1 VRRDVVRLVTPGTLT
16 EDSLLDQ
23 RSHNYL
29 AAVARLRGSGEA
41 ALAWADIS
49 SGELAVQTTTPGR
62 LAADLARL
70 GPSEV
75 LVPDNLLDEHPY
87 RDILKAQAAP
97 VTPLPGVR
105 FDSTSA
111 EHRLKSHFG
120 VAALEAF
127 GSFSKAEIAGLGGL
141 IEYITLTQVGR
152 MPYLRP
158 PLRQEPAG
166 FLLVDAATRAN
177 LELTRSLNGDRRGS
191 LLAVIDRT
199 VTASGARLLAER
211 LSAPLAD
218 PDAVAARLDE
228 IDFFLAASSLRGT
241 LQAALKSM
249 PDIERSLGRLSLGRG
264 GPRDLAAIRDG
275 LSCASAL
282 ARSLQ
287 AHQGLDGLPQ
297 NIAAS
302 CAVLADADAALAAEL
317 GRALAD
323 DLPLLARDGGFVRS
337 GYLADLDA
345 NRELRDATRQVIA
358 GLQTQYAEDSGIKT
372 LKIRHNNIL
381 GYFIE
386 VTAQHAGV
394 LQAKPETYIHR
405 QTVASA
411 MRFVTT
417 ELAELEQRIAAAGD
431 RALAIELEIFAALST
446 RVIDQRDRLAAIAAA
461 IAAIDVASS
470 LAELAEINR
479 YVRPKVDSSTAFA
492 IGAGRHPVVEAMLRD
507 RAEGNFVAND
517 CHLSGDGRRLRLI
530 TGPNMAGKSTFLRQ
544 NALIVVLAQ
553 MGCFVPADSAHVGIV
568 DRLFSRVGAADDL
581 ARGRSTF
588 MVEMVET
595 AAILNQATDRSF
607 VILDEIGRGTATFD
621 GLSIAWATIETLHDV
636 TRCRA
641 LFATHYHELTAL
653 AGRLDHLANAT
664 VRVREWQGDVVF
676 LHEVVPGV
684 ADRSYGIQVARLA
697 GLPQPVI
704 ERAGEIL
711 ERLEQGG
718 QAQAPK
724 ALVDDLPLFSA
735 SRSQRREA
743 LQQGGPSDLEKRLA
757 ALSPDELSPREALA
771 LLYELKALLPDK
783 AS

>member
-1 VRRDVVRLVTPGTLT
+1 
-16 EDSLLDQ
+16 
-23 RSHNYL
+23 
-29 AAVARLRGSGEA
+29 
-41 ALAWADIS
+41 
-49 SGELAVQTTTPGR
+49 
-62 LAADLARL
+62 
-70 GPSEV
+70 
-75 LVPDNLLDEHPY
+75 
-87 RDILKAQAAP
+87 
-97 VTPLPGVR
+97 
-105 FDSTSA
+105 
-111 EHRLKSHFG
+111 
-120 VAALEAF
+120 
-127 GSFSKAEIAGLGGL
+127 
-141 IEYITLTQVGR
+141 
-152 MPYLRP
+152 
-158 PLRQEPAG
+158 
-166 FLLVDAATRAN
+166 
-177 LELTRSLNGDRRGS
+177 
-191 LLAVIDRT
+191 
-199 VTASGARLLAER
+199 
-211 LSAPLAD
+211 
-218 PDAVAARLDE
+218 VAARLDE
-228 IDFFLAASSLRGT
+228 IDFFLAAPSLRST
-241 LQAALKSM
+241 LQAALKAM
-249 PDIERSLGRLSLGRG
+249 PDIERALGRLSLSRG

-275 LSCASAL
+275 LSCAMAL
-282 ARSLQ
+282 ARSLS
-287 AHQGLDGLPQ
+287 AHQGLSGLPQ

-302 CAVLADADAALAAEL
+302 CAVLAAADAALAAEL
-317 GRALAD
+317 GRALAHE
-323 DLPLLARDGGFVRS
+323 LPLLARDGGFVRP

-358 GLQTQYAEDSGIKT
+358 GLQTQYAEDSGIKS
-372 LKIRHNNIL
+372 LKIRHNNVL

-386 VTAQHAGV
+386 VTAQHAAV
-394 LQAKPETYIHR
+394 LQARPDTYIHR

-431 RALAIELEIFAALST
+431 RVLAMELEIFAALSA
-446 RVIDQRDRLAAIAAA
+446 RVVDQRDRLAAIAGA

-470 LAELAEINR
+470 LAELAETNR
-479 YVRPKVDSSTAFA
+479 YVRPKVDSSMAFE
-492 IGAGRHPVVEAMLRD
+492 IRAGRHPVVEAMLRE
-507 RAEGNFVAND
+507 RAESNFVAND
-517 CHLSGDGRRLRLI
+517 CHLSGDGRRLWLI

-553 MGCFVPADSAHVGIV
+553 MGCFVPADSAHVGVV

-653 AGRLDHLANAT
+653 AGRLDQLANAT

-704 ERAGEIL
+704 ERASEIL
-711 ERLEQGG
+711 ERLEQDG
-718 QAQAPK
+718 QARAPK
-724 ALVDDLPLFSA
+724 ALIDDLPLFSA
-735 SRSQRREA
+735 SRSQQRA
-743 LQQGGPSDLEKRLA
+743 AVPQGPSDIEKKLA

-771 LLYELKALLPDK
+771 LLYELKAALPDK
-783 AS
+783 ASR

>member
-1 VRRDVVRLVTPGTLT
+1 
-16 EDSLLDQ
+16 
-23 RSHNYL
+23 
-29 AAVARLRGSGEA
+29 
-41 ALAWADIS
+41 
-49 SGELAVQTTTPGR
+49 
-62 LAADLARL
+62 
-70 GPSEV
+70 
-75 LVPDNLLDEHPY
+75 
-87 RDILKAQAAP
+87 
-97 VTPLPGVR
+97 
-105 FDSTSA
+105 
-111 EHRLKSHFG
+111 
-120 VAALEAF
+120 
-127 GSFSKAEIAGLGGL
+127 
-141 IEYITLTQVGR
+141 
-152 MPYLRP
+152 
-158 PLRQEPAG
+158 G
-166 FLLVDAATRAN
+166 FLLIDAATRAN
-177 LELTRSLNGDRRGS
+177 LELTRSLSGDRRGS

-218 PDAVAARLDE
+218 SDAVATRLDE
-228 IDFFLAASSLRGT
+228 IDFFLAAPSLRST
-241 LQAALKSM
+241 LQAALKAM
-249 PDIERSLGRLSLGRG
+249 PDIERALGRLSLGRG

-275 LSCASAL
+275 LSCAMAL
-282 ARSLQ
+282 ARSLS
-287 AHQGLDGLPQ
+287 AHQGLGGLPQ

-302 CAVLADADAALAAEL
+302 CAVLAAADSALAAEL
-317 GRALAD
+317 RRALAD
-323 DLPLLARDGGFVRS
+323 ELPLLARDGGLVRS

-358 GLQTQYAEDSGIKT
+358 GLQTQYAEDSGIKS
-372 LKIRHNNIL
+372 LKIRHNNVL

-394 LQAKPETYIHR
+394 LQARPGTYIHR

-431 RALAIELEIFAALST
+431 RVLAMELEIFAALSA
-446 RVIDQRDRLAAIAAA
+446 RVVDQRDRLAVIAGA

-470 LAELAEINR
+470 LAELAETNR
-479 YVRPKVDSSTAFA
+479 YVRPKVDSSKAFE
-492 IGAGRHPVVEAMLRD
+492 IRAGRHPVVEAMLRE
-507 RAEGNFVAND
+507 RAESNFVAND
-517 CHLSGDGRRLRLI
+517 CHLSGDGRRLWLI

-553 MGCFVPADSAHVGIV
+553 MGCFVPADFAHVGVV

-653 AGRLDHLANAT
+653 AGRLGQLANAT

-704 ERAGEIL
+704 ERASEIL
-711 ERLEQGG
+711 ERLEQDG
-718 QAQAPK
+718 QARAPK
-724 ALVDDLPLFSA
+724 ALIDDLPLFSA
-735 SRSQRREA
+735 SRSQQRA
-743 LQQGGPSDLEKRLA
+743 AAPQGPSDIEKKLA

-771 LLYELKALLPDK
+771 LLYELKAALPDK
-783 AS
+783 ASR